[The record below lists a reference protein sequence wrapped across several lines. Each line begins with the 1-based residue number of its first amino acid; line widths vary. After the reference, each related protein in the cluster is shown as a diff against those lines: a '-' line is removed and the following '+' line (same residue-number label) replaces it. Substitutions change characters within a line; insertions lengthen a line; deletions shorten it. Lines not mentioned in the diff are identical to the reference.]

1 MNKLRILLVEDVA
14 ADRQLIVREVMR
26 EFPHAEMLL
35 AHDPEKFN
43 RFIKTCDFDVVIMD
57 WRLGWSDGTSL
68 LKAIKSRCQDRPV
81 VMYTGEAHEEEA
93 VEAMKSGLDDF
104 VVKSPSSIPRLAIA
118 IRSVLQLA
126 EHRRFVQQTERLAVV
141 GRLAATVAH
150 EIFNPLD
157 SLSNILYLLSSAN
170 GDGQTELLKM
180 ASDEVKRIGE
190 ITSRTLGF
198 TRESPEPV
206 PVVVRSVMDD
216 VIFLYQRRFE
226 SAGVTIEKRY
236 DSVPH
241 PVQAFPGELRQ
252 LVSNLLTN
260 ALDISP
266 RGSRIIVHAR
276 SSRDWRD
283 PDRQG
288 FRLTITDGGPGIQ
301 AEVRSRIFEPFFTTK
316 AEKGTGL
323 GLWVSQGIVRK
334 HNGSIR
340 VRSSTTPG
348 RSGTCFTVFL
358 PYSGVERTLAA

>member
-1 MNKLRILLVEDVA
+1 MI
-14 ADRQLIVREVMR
+14 
-26 EFPHAEMLL
+26 
-35 AHDPEKFN
+35 
-43 RFIKTCDFDVVIMD
+43 
-57 WRLGWSDGTSL
+57 RL
-68 LKAIKSRCQDRPV
+68 
-81 VMYTGEAHEEEA
+81 
-93 VEAMKSGLDDF
+93 
-104 VVKSPSSIPRLAIA
+104 PR
-118 IRSVLQLA
+118 
-126 EHRRFVQQTERLAVV
+126 
-141 GRLAATVAH
+141 
-150 EIFNPLD
+150 
-157 SLSNILYLLSSAN
+157 
-170 GDGQTELLKM
+170 
-180 ASDEVKRIGE
+180 GE
-190 ITSRTLGF
+190 IS
-198 TRESPEPV
+198 
-206 PVVVRSVMDD
+206 
-216 VIFLYQRRFE
+216 
-226 SAGVTIEKRY
+226 
-236 DSVPH
+236 
-241 PVQAFPGELRQ
+241 
-252 LVSNLLTN
+252 N